1 MDVVRND
8 IIKLVEKELG
18 NANEEF
24 PLFRNEHEASAVIRE
39 ELEECED
46 GLYLARLRFNNYWTM
61 VKENQE
67 IVDSYLDTL
76 KHAAINT
83 AVEAIQVAAMCD
95 KEKMS
100 RKAMNIGNVNARNNH
115 RNQQ

>member
-8 IIKLVEKELG
+8 IIKLVEKELE
-18 NANEEF
+18 NANKEF

-39 ELEECED
+39 ELEECERE
-46 GLYLARLRFNNYWTM
+46 LYIAGLRFNRYWTM
-61 VKENQE
+61 VKENRE
-67 IVDSYLDTL
+67 ILDYYMDTL

-100 RKAMNIGNVNARNNH
+100 RKAMNIGNGKS
-115 RNQQ
+115 